1 MTELHQISVK
11 LSEGQRRKLSKAY
24 RNREEISLRF
34 SKNALSGSDVLMVPM
49 NTVKRHAKAKT
60 ANRGMVITIS
70 KYNIRRQTGSGIFS
84 SILPVLKNVAPTIG
98 KTLGL
103 SALAGLASE
112 GASQIVKKISGGQ
125 MYQVPNKNLYK
136 LAQMGDLLT
145 KGQIGDLARA
155 HKLGEDLLFRITQR
169 QVGSGIGTLLASIG
183 IPMIIDALKGGSIK
197 GRPLTQGRGGVRMGK
212 SDGGGGP
219 RIGMPT
225 TPHLLLGHG
234 AGVGV
239 GLKKK
244 KKELATPAD
253 RKKPSP
259 NHRPKFHKDIPMSNF
274 DLLDWCKYLEIPI
287 KNVLSRD
294 QTVPHN
300 HKLALF
306 IYNLEPHYMSGSHWV
321 TTYVRD
327 GTINYFDSFGMPP
340 FQELVNHAKEK
351 NLNLLH
357 QNRQIQNLYTTTCGY
372 FCLYFLNE
380 MHKGVDYFDLLQVSS
395 FDTEENEKFI
405 ENYFKLLL

>member
-1 MTELHQISVK
+1 MTELHQISVT
-11 LSEGQRRKLSKAY
+11 LSQGQKRKLSMAY
-24 RNREEISLRF
+24 RHREEISLRL

-49 NTVKRHAKAKT
+49 NTVKRLAKAKT
-60 ANRGMVITIS
+60 ANKGMVITIS

-84 SILPVLKNVAPTIG
+84 SILPVLGSVAPTIG

-125 MYQVPNKNLYK
+125 MFQVPNKNLYM
-136 LAQMGDLLT
+136 LAQMGNLLT

-155 HKLGEDLLFRITQR
+155 HKGGEDLLFKITQK
-169 QVGSGIGTLLASIG
+169 QVGNSIGTLLASIG

-197 GRPLTQGRGGVRMGK
+197 GRGA
-212 SDGGGGP
+212 P
-219 RIGMPT
+219 RIGAPRIGRGAPRMGAPRSNGGAAVMPMAPPPFIGT
-225 TPHLLLGHG
+225 WGRG
-234 AGVGV
+234 
-239 GLKKK
+239 KK
-244 KKELATPAD
+244 KKEL
-253 RKKPSP
+253 KK
-259 NHRPKFHKDIPMSNF
+259 PKFHKDIPMSNF

-287 KNVLSRD
+287 ENVLSRD
-294 QTVPHN
+294 QTVPHQ

-321 TTYVRD
+321 TTYVRN

-351 NLNLLH
+351 NLTLLH
-357 QNRQIQNLYTTTCGY
+357 QNKQIQNLYTTTCGY

-380 MHKGVDYFDLLQVSS
+380 MHKGVDYFDLLQVFS

-405 ENYFKLLL
+405 ENYFGNLH

>member
-1 MTELHQISVK
+1 MTELHQISVT
-11 LSEGQRRKLSKAY
+11 LSQGQKRKLSMAY
-24 RNREEISLRF
+24 RHREEISLRLN
-34 SKNALSGSDVLMVPM
+34 KNTLSGSDVLMVPM
-49 NTVKRHAKAKT
+49 NTVKRLAKAKS
-60 ANRGMVITIS
+60 ANKGMVITIS

-84 SILPVLKNVAPTIG
+84 SILPVLRNVAPTIG

-125 MYQVPNKNLYK
+125 IFQVPNNKLFM
-136 LAQMGDLLT
+136 LAQMANLLT

-155 HKLGEDLLFRITQR
+155 HKGGEDLLFKINQK
-169 QVGSGIGTLLASIG
+169 QVGNGIGTLIASIG
-183 IPMIIDALKGGSIK
+183 IPMILDALKGESIK
-197 GRPLTQGRGGVRMGK
+197 GRGGVRIGQ

-219 RIGMPT
+219 RIGMPMAPPPFIGT
-225 TPHLLLGHG
+225 WGRG
-234 AGVGV
+234 
-239 GLKKK
+239 K
-244 KKELATPAD
+244 KKEL
-253 RKKPSP
+253 KKPSP

-274 DLLDWCKYLEIPI
+274 DLLDWCKIPI
-287 KNVLSRD
+287 ENVLSRD
-294 QTVPHN
+294 QTVPHQ

-321 TTYVRD
+321 TTYVRN

-357 QNRQIQNLYTTTCGY
+357 QNKQIQNLYTTTCGY

-380 MHKGVDYFDLLQVSS
+380 MHKGVDYFDLLQVFS

-405 ENYFKLLL
+405 ENYFGNLLR

>member
-1 MTELHQISVK
+1 MTELHQISVT
-11 LSEGQRRKLSKAY
+11 LSQGQKRKLTKAY
-24 RNREEISLRF
+24 RHREEISLRL
-34 SKNALSGSDVLMVPM
+34 SKNAISGSDVLMVPM
-49 NTVKRHAKAKT
+49 NTVKRLAKAKSMD
-60 ANRGMVITIS
+60 RGMVITIS
-70 KYNIRRQTGSGIFS
+70 KYNIRRQSGSGIFS

-125 MYQVPNKNLYK
+125 MFQVPNNKLFM
-136 LAQMGDLLT
+136 LAQLGDLLT

-155 HKLGEDLLFRITQR
+155 HKLGEDLLFKMTQR
-169 QVGSGIGTLLASIG
+169 QVGNGIGTLLASIG

-197 GRPLTQGRGGVRMGK
+197 GGAPRM
-212 SDGGGGP
+212 GGP
-219 RIGMPT
+219 RSNGGAAVRIGPMAPPPFIGT
-225 TPHLLLGHG
+225 WGRG
-234 AGVGV
+234 
-239 GLKKK
+239 KKK
-244 KKELATPAD
+244 KK
-253 RKKPSP
+253 
-259 NHRPKFHKDIPMSNF
+259 PKFHKDIPMSNF
-274 DLLDWCKYLEIPI
+274 DLLDWCKYLKIPI

-294 QTVPHN
+294 QTVPHQ

-357 QNRQIQNLYTTTCGY
+357 QNQQIQNLYTTTCGY

-380 MHKGVDYFDLLQVSS
+380 MHKGVDYSDLLQG
-395 FDTEENEKFI
+395 F
-405 ENYFKLLL
+405 

>member
-1 MTELHQISVK
+1 MTELHQISVT
-11 LSEGQRRKLSKAY
+11 LSEGQKLKLTKAY
-24 RNREEISLRF
+24 RNREEISLRL

-49 NTVKRHAKAKT
+49 NTVKRLAKAKT

-70 KYNIRRQTGSGIFS
+70 KNNIRRQTGSGIFS

-125 MYQVPNKNLYK
+125 ATPANQMFQVPNKNLYM
-136 LAQMGDLLT
+136 LAQMGNLLT

-155 HKLGEDLLFRITQR
+155 HKLGEDLLFRLTQR
-169 QVGSGIGTLLASIG
+169 QVGSGIDTLLASIG

-197 GRPLTQGRGGVRMGK
+197 GRGGVRMGK

-219 RIGMPT
+219 RIGMPMAPPPFIGT
-225 TPHLLLGHG
+225 WETRGRG
-234 AGVGV
+234 RG
-239 GLKKK
+239 KKK
-244 KKELATPAD
+244 V
-253 RKKPSP
+253 KKPSP
-259 NHRPKFHKDIPMSNF
+259 NQKPKFHKDIPMSNF
-274 DLLDWCKYLEIPI
+274 DLLDWCKYLKIPI
-287 KNVLSRD
+287 ENVLSRD
-294 QTVPHN
+294 QTVPHQ

-380 MHKGVDYFDLLQVSS
+380 MHKGVDYFDLLQVFS

-405 ENYFKLLL
+405 EDYFSKGTLH